1 MQRNFEDKVRQLSV
15 TKSYAPKIVKRKPS
29 SSEGKEGDIALGLT
43 AKGIKL
49 YAKLGNR
56 WYSFSSDEQALES
69 VKDNINASIASQ
81 YSISNLTTDRTYNA
95 NSTTLA
101 EIADILGTL
110 IKDLDKLGFLKSK
123 IS

>member
-69 VKDNINASIASQ
+69 VKDNINASITSQ

-95 NSTTLA
+95 TSTTLG
-101 EIADILGTL
+101 EISRILATL
-110 IKDLDKLGFLKSK
+110 IKDLSKLGFLKSK

>member
-1 MQRNFEDKVRQLSV
+1 MQRNFEDKVRQLST

-29 SSEGKEGDIALGLT
+29 SAEGREGDIALGLT

-95 NSTTLA
+95 NSTTLG
-101 EIADILGTL
+101 EIARILGTL
-110 IKDLDKLGFLKSK
+110 IEDLDKLGFLKSK

>member
-1 MQRNFEDKVRQLSV
+1 MQRNFEDKVRQLST

>member
-43 AKGIKL
+43 AKGVKL

>member
-1 MQRNFEDKVRQLSV
+1 MQRNFEDKVRQLST

-43 AKGIKL
+43 GKGVKL